1 MSSDGRFLAGA
12 AGIGRRLVADALW
25 DGGRCAWVGADP
37 LRPWEL
43 RYAAVGPVLY
53 GGTAGIGLFL
63 AHLAVATDEAKVR
76 RTALGALRHATQ
88 RAAALAPDRRDGFH
102 SGALGIAW
110 AAATAA
116 TVLDE
121 EELDAAAGAAAR
133 EAQTRNG
140 PARALDISEGVA
152 GAIVGRLALDD
163 AQLLAAVADGETL
176 LARATIDGDRWSWP
190 SRDRRHPRH
199 LCGLAHGAAGIGSAL
214 LALFEATG
222 DRRFRTAAEGAFA
235 YERSWMDPVAG
246 TWPDH
251 RLHGYRRGRPH
262 PFPSP
267 ALGTWCHGE
276 AGIAL
281 TRLRATAVLG
291 PQEDLS
297 PALDATRR
305 RVAEAL
311 HDDLDDLSLCHGLAG
326 AAEALLCAHDG
337 SGAVTALAD
346 AALERHAAPG
356 DWPVAEGPAA
366 APGLFPGLAGVGWF
380 LLRLHD
386 PEVPSPLQLP

>member
-12 AGIGRRLVADALW
+12 AEIGRRVVAEALW
-25 DGGRCAWVGADP
+25 EGDRCAWVGADP
-37 LRPWEL
+37 VRPWEF
-43 RYAAVGPVLY
+43 RYAAVGPALY

-63 AHLAVATDEAKVR
+63 AHLAVATGEAAVR

-88 RAAALAPDRRDGFH
+88 RVAALAPDRRDGFH

-110 AAATAA
+110 AAAMAA
-116 TVLDE
+116 AVLGA
-121 EELDAAAGAAAR
+121 EELDVAAGAAAR
-133 EAQTRNG
+133 EAHAPSG
-140 PARALDISEGVA
+140 PRRALDISEGAA
-152 GAIVGRLALDD
+152 GAIIGRLALDD
-163 AQLLAAVADGETL
+163 ARLLAAVADGETL
-176 LARATIDGDRWSWP
+176 LARATIDGERWSWP

-214 LALFEATG
+214 LALFEVTG
-222 DRRFRTAAEGAFA
+222 DHRFRTGAVGAFA
-235 YERSWMDPVAG
+235 YERAWMDPTAG
-246 TWPDH
+246 TYPDH

-281 TRLRATAVLG
+281 TRLRAAAVLG

-305 RVAEAL
+305 RVEEAL
-311 HDDLDDLSLCHGLAG
+311 RDDLGDLSLCHGLAG
-326 AAEALLCAHDG
+326 AGDTLLCAHDG
-337 SGAVTALAD
+337 SGAAIALAD
-346 AALERHAAPG
+346 AALERHAGPG
-356 DWPVAEGPAA
+356 DWPVAEGPAV
-366 APGLFPGLAGVGWF
+366 APGLFPGLAGIGWF
-380 LLRLHD
+380 FLRLHD
-386 PEVPSPLQLP
+386 PDVPSPVQLP